1 MASLVAPVGEDG
13 KLQTQLSSSDSVNG
27 NSKNSNSMMDSDM
40 FLKLLVAE
48 MKYQDPLEPTS
59 NTEWVA
65 QYATFTQVQKMGEMA
80 DSVDLLRANDLVGK
94 EVIMKVTSEKTG
106 DVTYT
111 KGMVDYITVEKGKP
125 VIWIGDKKYSMADL
139 DTVVSPEYSKAYD
152 KYDTLTGMLKGL
164 PDIKYA
170 DRSYANVI
178 KGAYK
183 YYYNEMDE
191 YDQEF
196 MSTYGADLM
205 TVLETWKA
213 QLTKLGVDFKDI
225 EPTVK
230 KEITLEDIMESF
242 NTKMNAVI
250 EKMDL
255 LAKNQEA
262 KS

>member
-1 MASLVAPVGEDG
+1 MSSLIAPVGEDG
-13 KLQTQLSSSDSVNG
+13 KLQTHPNSSDSVNSKSKKD
-27 NSKNSNSMMDSDM
+27 NSAIDSDM

-65 QYATFTQVQKMGEMA
+65 QYATFTQVQKMSEMA

-106 DVTYT
+106 EVTYS
-111 KGMVDYITVEKGKP
+111 KGMVDYITVEAGKP
-125 VIWIGDKKYSMADL
+125 IIWIGDKKYSMADL
-139 DTVVSPEYSKAYD
+139 DTVVSGEYSKAYD
-152 KYDTLTGMLKGL
+152 KYDILSGMLKGL

-170 DRSYANVI
+170 SKQYENVI

-183 YYYNEMDE
+183 YYYEEMNEYE
-191 YDQEF
+191 QEF
-196 MSTYGADLM
+196 METYGADLM
-205 TVLETWKA
+205 A
-213 QLTKLGVDFKDI
+213 ALTKWKEQLAAMGVDFSGI
-225 EPTVK
+225 GPK

-250 EKMDL
+250 GRLDL
-255 LAKNQEA
+255 LAQQQEEN
-262 KS
+262 